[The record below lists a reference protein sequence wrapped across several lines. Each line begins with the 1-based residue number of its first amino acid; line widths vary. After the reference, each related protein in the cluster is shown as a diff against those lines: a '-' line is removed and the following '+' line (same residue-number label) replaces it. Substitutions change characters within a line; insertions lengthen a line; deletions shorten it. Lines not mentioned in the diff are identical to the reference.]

1 MKKKRVLISGIS
13 GQDGS
18 YLAEFLVRKNYLVF
32 GIGKSKESLPNDLIN
47 LIEGF
52 YEVDLLEPN
61 PNNLKS
67 IILDISPDEIYH
79 LAAFHFSSAADGN
92 NKMEFDSFNRINLI
106 TANIF
111 LETIKD
117 NLSNCRFFYAASSH
131 VFGRVEKFPQT
142 EEFSYRPESLYA
154 ITKAAGSHLCQF
166 YRNYY
171 KVYAS
176 VGILYNHE
184 TPRRQISFITSQIAD
199 CAVRAKNGLNPKLI
213 VRDLDA
219 IVDWGSAED
228 FVEAMWLTLQQEVSD
243 TYIISSGSGRTIRD
257 FTKIAFDYLNLD
269 YQKFVFQDV
278 NTTSSQTVF
287 YIGDC
292 SKIKKVC
299 NWRPKKSF
307 NDLVEE
313 MVQSLINKIIV

>member
-1 MKKKRVLISGIS
+1 MKKKVLVTGIT

-18 YLAEFLVRKNYLVF
+18 YLAEYLLRKNYLVF
-32 GIGKSKESLPNDLIN
+32 GIGKSRESLSSDLIN
-47 LIEGF
+47 AIEGF
-52 YEVDLLEPN
+52 YEFDFLEPT
-61 PNNLKS
+61 PNILKS

-79 LAAFHFSSAADGN
+79 LAAFHFSSAEDGN
-92 NKMEFDSFNRINLI
+92 NRMEFDSFNRINLI
-106 TANIF
+106 AANIF
-111 LETIKD
+111 LETIKN
-117 NLSNCRFFYAASSH
+117 NLNNCRFFYAASSH

-154 ITKAAGSHLCQF
+154 ITKAAGSHLCHF

-184 TPRRQISFITSQIAD
+184 SPRRQISFITSQIAD
-199 CAVRAKNGLNPKLI
+199 CAVRAKNGLNPKLV

-228 FVEAMWLTLQQEVSD
+228 YVEAMWLTLQPEVSD
-243 TYIISSGSGRTIRD
+243 TYIISSGTGRTIRE
-257 FTKIAFDYLNLD
+257 FTKIAFEYLNLD
-269 YQKFVFQDV
+269 YQQFVFQDPNV
-278 NTTSSQTVF
+278 ISKQTVF

-299 NWRPKKSF
+299 NWHPKKSF

-313 MVQSLINKIIV
+313 MVQSIMNKSLL